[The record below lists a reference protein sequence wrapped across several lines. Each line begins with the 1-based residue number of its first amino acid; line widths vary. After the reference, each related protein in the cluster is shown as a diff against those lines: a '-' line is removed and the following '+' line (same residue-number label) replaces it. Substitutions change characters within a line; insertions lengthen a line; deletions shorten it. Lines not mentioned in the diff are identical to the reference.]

1 MKLVDSQYKPSR
13 AGQKD
18 KLFVL
23 ALTAQNVSVK
33 APELSPARLRPV
45 GISLGTLILIP
56 MKILAFPPAS
66 GRLPDGAAV
75 SVPRLGFSSGSA
87 WLQTLVF
94 ETDTAGGE
102 MAGGM

>member
-23 ALTAQNVSVK
+23 TLTAQNVSVK
-33 APELSPARLRPV
+33 APELSSTGLHPV
-45 GISLGTLILIP
+45 GISLSILILIP
-56 MKILAFPPAS
+56 MKILAFSPAP